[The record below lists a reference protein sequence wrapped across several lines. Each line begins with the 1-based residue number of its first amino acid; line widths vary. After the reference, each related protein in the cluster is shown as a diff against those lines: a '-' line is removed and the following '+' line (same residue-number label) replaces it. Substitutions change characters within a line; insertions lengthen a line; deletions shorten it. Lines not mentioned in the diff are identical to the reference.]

1 VNRFLPIIKRG
12 LVVILT
18 VFAIVYVGDF
28 VWFRIRL
35 HNAKPGDPLQVLK
48 IEGLYAIPQKN
59 GRVEYTPAD
68 PVDVTCV
75 RSIFPHAGYDPCWYV
90 ARQNGKP
97 IPMLIL
103 LRFRWIASGPE
114 ERCSLT
120 TLE

>member
-1 VNRFLPIIKRG
+1 MNRFLPIIKRG
-12 LVVILT
+12 LVFILT
-18 VFAIVYVGDF
+18 MFAIVYVADY

-97 IPMLIL
+97 IPMVIL